1 MSNLD
6 KATQNLIQT
15 LDKHSNSDFAS
26 LIKRCMFCGQVIPHR
41 KAGGKY

>member
-15 LDKHSNSDFAS
+15 LDKHSEQDFAS
-26 LIKRCMFCGQVIPHR
+26 LVERCMFCGQVIPHR
-41 KAGGKY
+41 KEVRND